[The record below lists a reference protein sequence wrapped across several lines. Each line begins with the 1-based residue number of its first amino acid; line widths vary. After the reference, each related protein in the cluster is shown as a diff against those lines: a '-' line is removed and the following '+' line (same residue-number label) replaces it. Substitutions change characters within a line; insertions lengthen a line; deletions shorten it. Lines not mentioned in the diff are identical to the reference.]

1 MFKVFGFY
9 KFIKINNLKKLKN
22 FFQKE
27 LIDYQVRGT
36 IILSPEGINGTIA
49 GLNKSVENIIKNL
62 KSKIKFKEFDSF
74 NISKSN
80 FHPFHRGKVK
90 IKKEVV
96 PLGLKI

>member
-36 IILSPEGINGTIA
+36 IILSPEGI
-49 GLNKSVENIIKNL
+49 
-62 KSKIKFKEFDSF
+62 
-74 NISKSN
+74 
-80 FHPFHRGKVK
+80 
-90 IKKEVV
+90 
-96 PLGLKI
+96 